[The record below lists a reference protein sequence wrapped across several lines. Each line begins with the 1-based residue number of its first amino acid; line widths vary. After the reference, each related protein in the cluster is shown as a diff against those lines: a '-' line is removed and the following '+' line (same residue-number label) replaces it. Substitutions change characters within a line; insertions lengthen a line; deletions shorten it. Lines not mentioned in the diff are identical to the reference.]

1 MALDR
6 ATVLKKQA
14 QAFLDNM
21 NLLVLSDLHLE
32 FSPLDIDTTEVDVI
46 VLAGDIHLGKRG
58 MPWIEAQSRGLPVI
72 YVPGNHEFYKGEHS
86 RVLRDLRAACAATP
100 NVHLLDM
107 DKIMIGDVEFL
118 GATLWTDFALY
129 GGAEEEVRAAESY
142 AARGMTDFTGA
153 IRFETR
159 GVFRKLQPRDTARMH
174 VVAREWLDEELTT
187 PSRRRRVVISHHAPS
202 ARSVSPQFQDDP
214 LTPAYASR
222 MDEVIQLADLWI
234 HGHMHESSDYSA
246 GACRV
251 ICNPRGYAPKGR
263 STENSAF
270 DPRLILQV

>member
-1 MALDR
+1 
-6 ATVLKKQA
+6 
-14 QAFLDNM
+14 M

-129 GGAEEEVRAAESY
+129 GGTEENVRTAEGY
-142 AARGMTDFTGA
+142 AGRGMTDFTGA
-153 IRFETR
+153 IRFESH
-159 GVFRKLQPRDTARMH
+159 GVFRKLQPRDTTRMH
-174 VVAREWLDEELTT
+174 HVARDWLRTELMS
-187 PSRRRRVVISHHAPS
+187 PSQCRRVVVTHHAPS
-202 ARSVSPQFQDDP
+202 AKSVSSRYQDDP
-214 LTPAYASR
+214 LTSAYASR
-222 MDEVIQLADLWI
+222 MDNVVQLADLWI
-234 HGHMHESSDYSA
+234 HGHMHDSFDYSV

-251 ICNPRGYAPKGR
+251 VCNPRGYTPKGR
-263 STENSAF
+263 SVENTSF
-270 DPRLILQV
+270 DPGLTAQI

>member
-1 MALDR
+1 L
-6 ATVLKKQA
+6 TLA
-14 QAFLDNM
+14 QATAPKKEAQTLLDSM

-32 FSPLDIDTTEVDVI
+32 FSTLDIDTTDVDVV

-58 MPWIEAQSRGLPVI
+58 MPWIETQSRGLPVI

-100 NVHLLDM
+100 NVHLLDT
-107 DKIMIGDVEFL
+107 DKITIGDVEFL

-129 GGAEEEVRAAESY
+129 GGAEEKVRAAESY

-153 IRFETR
+153 IRFESR
-159 GVFRKLQPRDTARMH
+159 GVFRKLQPQDTAQMH
-174 VVAREWLDEELTT
+174 HAAREWLTTELMT
-187 PSRRRRVVISHHAPS
+187 PSQCRRVVVTHHAPS
-202 ARSVSPQFQDDP
+202 ARSVSPRFQDDP
-214 LTPAYASR
+214 LTPAYASH
-222 MDEVIQLADLWI
+222 MDDVIKLADLWI
-234 HGHMHESSDYSA
+234 HGHMHGSSDYSA

-263 STENSAF
+263 STENGAF
-270 DPRLILQV
+270 DLRLILQV

>member
-1 MALDR
+1 
-6 ATVLKKQA
+6 
-14 QAFLDNM
+14 M

-32 FSPLDIDTTEVDVI
+32 FSTLDIDTTGVDVI

-86 RVLRDLRAACAATP
+86 RVLRDLRAACAATS
-100 NVHLLDM
+100 NVHLLDI
-107 DKIMIGDVEFL
+107 DKITIGNVEFL

-129 GGAEEEVRAAESY
+129 GSTEQDVRAAESY
-142 AARGMTDFTGA
+142 ATRGMTDFTGA

-159 GVFRKLQPRDTARMH
+159 GLFRKLQPRDTRQMHIAARQ
-174 VVAREWLDEELTT
+174 WLSNELTV
-187 PSRRRRVVISHHAPS
+187 PSQRKRVVVTHHAPS
-202 ARSVSPQFQDDP
+202 ARSVPPGYQDDP

-222 MDEVIQLADLWI
+222 MDDVVQLADLWV
-234 HGHMHESSDYSA
+234 HGHMHESSDYST

-251 ICNPRGYAPKGR
+251 VCNPRGCAPKGR

-270 DPRLILQV
+270 DPELICKPSFTDALPR

>member
-1 MALDR
+1 
-6 ATVLKKQA
+6 
-14 QAFLDNM
+14 M

-32 FSPLDIDTTEVDVI
+32 FSTLDIDTTGVDVI

-86 RVLRDLRAACAATP
+86 RVLRDLRAACAVTP
-100 NVHLLDM
+100 NVHLLDTN
-107 DKIMIGDVEFL
+107 KITIGDVEFL

-129 GGAEEEVRAAESY
+129 GGAEERVRAAESY

-159 GVFRKLQPRDTARMH
+159 GVFRKLQPRDTVQMH
-174 VVAREWLDEELTT
+174 LAAREWLNTELMIA
-187 PSRRRRVVISHHAPS
+187 SQRRRVVVTHHAPS
-202 ARSVSPQFQDDP
+202 ARSISPCYENDP

-222 MDEVIQLADLWI
+222 MDDMVQRATLWI
-234 HGHMHESSDYSA
+234 HGHMHDTFDYTV
-246 GACRV
+246 GECRV
-251 ICNPRGYAPKGR
+251 VCNPRGYAPKGR
-263 STENSAF
+263 NAENKSF
-270 DPRLILQV
+270 DSGLTVKI